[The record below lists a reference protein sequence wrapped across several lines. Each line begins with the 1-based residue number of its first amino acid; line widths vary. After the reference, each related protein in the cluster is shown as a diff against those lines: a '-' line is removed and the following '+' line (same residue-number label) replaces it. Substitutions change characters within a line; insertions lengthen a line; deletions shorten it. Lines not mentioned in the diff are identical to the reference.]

1 MFSSQLPLSAL
12 IEHCRALRH
21 QTEAGLSLV
30 RAMRQQ
36 GQKGPRPVRPVA
48 ARLAARL
55 EQGDNLGDALESEAR
70 YYPPLFLAISR
81 VAEETGQLP
90 EALRELEKYFELQ
103 QTLWRNF
110 IQQITWPVIQLILAI
125 LVMTLVIYILGLIP
139 ENTAITVLGLKGE
152 TGVQIFLSLVVG
164 VAVLGVGLYWFT
176 REVLQAGGAVDRL
189 LLRIPYLGG
198 CLQALA
204 LARFSLAM
212 AILVEAGVKIHD
224 AVRLS
229 LKATSNDA
237 FADRITPVV
246 AMLKGGEPLTDALRA
261 QHVFPSDY
269 LDIVETGE
277 VSGREPAVFHKLAE
291 QNHELA
297 ERRMYVLAMM
307 AARLVWLLVA
317 IFIIILI
324 FNLALQYL
332 GALEG
337 VMK

>member
-1 MFSSQLPLSAL
+1 MFSSQLPLAAL
-12 IEHCRALRH
+12 TEHCRALRH
-21 QTEAGLSLV
+21 QTEAGLSLA
-30 RAMRQQ
+30 RAMKQQ
-36 GQKGPRPVRPVA
+36 GQKGPRPVRPIA

-55 EQGDNLGDALESEAR
+55 EQGDDLADALEDEAR

-81 VAEETGQLP
+81 VAEQTGQLP

-110 IQQITWPVIQLILAI
+110 IRQITWPTIQLVLAI
-125 LVMTLVIYILGLIP
+125 LVIALVIYILGILP
-139 ENTAITVLGLKGE
+139 GNTAITVIGLKGE
-152 TGVQIFLSLVVG
+152 TGVQIFLGGVLAVG
-164 VAVLGVGLYWFT
+164 VLAVGLYWFT
-176 REVLQAGGAVDRL
+176 REVLKSGGAVDRL
-189 LLRIPYLGG
+189 LLGIPYLGG
-198 CLQALA
+198 CLEALA

-212 AILVEAGVKIHD
+212 AILVEAGVKIHE

-229 LKATSNDA
+229 LGATANDA
-237 FADRITPVV
+237 FIDRTTPAV
-246 AMLKGGEPLTDALRA
+246 AMLQGGEPLTDALRA

-277 VSGREPAVFHKLAE
+277 VAGREPAVFHKLAE

-297 ERRMYVLAMM
+297 ERRMHVLAMM
-307 AARLVWLLVA
+307 AARLVWVLVA
-317 IFIIILI
+317 IFIIIMI
-324 FNLALQYL
+324 FNLAMQYI